1 MSVNLHI
8 KRSVALLSLKPA
20 RILGLGILL
29 FTGAVSA
36 APWMEPDDKRLRHH
50 IQLLADTNLI
60 SVPVNTWPLMW
71 LDIIDEVRLARTKS
85 PSPNQSRAINYVLA
99 AFARQSRSS
108 QVEFVGR
115 AGEQYR
121 PIQGYGDLGREKQQ
135 TYLGVEFVGEGIAG
149 RLRIHRIDD
158 PTDGDTNRLDGS
170 YLSGLWGNWVF
181 TAGSLDRW
189 WGPGWE
195 TGLILSSNARPMPA
209 LSIQRHASTA
219 FSSPWLSWIGPWQ
232 FASFAGKLDDPR
244 DVNDAYLFG
253 AKFSFK
259 PVDWL
264 EFGIA
269 RTAQWGGE
277 GRPQD
282 GSSLW
287 NLILGRDNQ
296 GSQGISQSNEPGNQL
311 GGFDWRVSIPG
322 SVPVGIYGEIV
333 GEDESGYQPSKR
345 VTTLGFDLVFSL
357 PNSDLRMVAEY
368 SDTATQR
375 LDDGDPRY
383 NTAYEHSIYTS
394 GYRYHGRSIAASADN
409 DSRVSTLAGLWQI
422 DASQSLNTT
431 IKWLELNSDGNGRAF
446 PDGNSVAR
454 GRSNGWYADVDY
466 RINLDSVE
474 ISLSYTHYDGELQ
487 IRNLDTG
494 DDTVELGLAFRW

>member
-1 MSVNLHI
+1 M
-8 KRSVALLSLKPA
+8 LSLYPA
-20 RILGLGILL
+20 RILGLAILVWANTAL
-29 FTGAVSA
+29 A

-50 IQLLADTNLI
+50 IQLLADAKLI
-60 SVPVNTWPLMW
+60 TVPVNTWPLMW
-71 LDIIDEVRLARTKS
+71 LDVIDEVRNARTTAAT
-85 PSPNQSRAINYVLA
+85 PSQSRAIHYVLS
-99 AFARQSRSS
+99 AFAKQSRRS
-108 QVEFVGR
+108 QVELVSH
-115 AGEQYR
+115 AGEQHN
-121 PIQGYGDLGREKQQ
+121 PMPGYGDLNREKEQ

-149 RLRIHRIDD
+149 RLRAHNVEN
-158 PTDGDTNRLDGS
+158 PLDGETRRFDGS
-170 YLSGLWGNWVF
+170 YLSGLWGNWVV
-181 TAGSLDRW
+181 TAGSLNRW

-195 TGLILSSNARPMPA
+195 TGLILSSNARPLPA

-232 FASFAGKLDDPR
+232 FVSFVGKLDDPR
-244 DVNDAYLFG
+244 DVDGAYLLG
-253 AKFSFK
+253 AKLSFK
-259 PVDWL
+259 PTSWL
-264 EFGIA
+264 EFGMA

-287 NLILGRDNQ
+287 NLILGKDNE

-311 GGFDWRVSIPG
+311 GGFDWRISIPWP
-322 SVPVGIYGEIV
+322 VPVGIYGEVI
-333 GEDESGYQPSKR
+333 GEDESGYQPSRR
-345 VTTLGFDLVFSL
+345 VTTLGFDFVFSL
-357 PNSDLRMVAEY
+357 PNSDLRIVTEY

-375 LDDGDPRY
+375 LDDSDARY

-394 GYRYHGRSIAASADN
+394 GYRYYGRSIAASADN

-422 DASQSLNTT
+422 DTSQSLNTT
-431 IKWLELNSDGNGRAF
+431 VKWLELNSDGSGRAF

-454 GRSNGWYADVDY
+454 GRSNGWHANIDY
-466 RINLDSVE
+466 RINLDSVD
-474 ISLSYTHYDGELQ
+474 IKLGYTHYDGGLQ